1 MTANRGI
8 AAKEL
13 TLPLATSLIILG
25 VYVCWAI
32 FPPSQTASLLMLL
45 SLSAT
50 AIYAM
55 CSIKE
60 SFPVILFILYSLF
73 FTLSIG
79 TPDWDARSIWLFHA
93 KRIFYE
99 NSLYAQLDGYA
110 SFSHN
115 DYPVIFGVL
124 AATLAK
130 AVGHWNEV
138 FPKSVVSFLLLPP
151 LLVCTILYK
160 RKILVLLYIFGIGVI
175 CRNYL
180 FNGYQD
186 ALVAVYVCTIVLILM
201 YLNSLKFNNSLFSI
215 YSILLLF
222 AFSSILVA
230 LKNEGL
236 ANIFIILPLA
246 LFLQI
251 KIPKSVILIA
261 LFATLLLYF
270 FIWKWPVI
278 QANIT
283 NDLISAGFID
293 RVFKRL
299 GSSSAIFLIL
309 AYFVKYCGIYFVLL
323 MLNFLRKG
331 VAWVD
336 IRLLTIYVFT
346 YIGML
351 LIIYLGTPSNLEWHL
366 GTSFKRAILPI
377 NVTILGA
384 FLYTFRAR

>member
-1 MTANRGI
+1 MTANKDI
-8 AAKEL
+8 PTKEL
-13 TLPLATSLIILG
+13 VTPVGINLIILG
-25 VYVCWAI
+25 IYVCWAI
-32 FPPSQTASLLMLL
+32 FPLGQRASLFMLI
-45 SLSAT
+45 SLSAS
-50 AIYAM
+50 AVYALRNV
-55 CSIKE
+55 KE
-60 SFPVILFILYSLF
+60 KFPIILFLLFGLF
-73 FTLSIG
+73 FTLAIG

-115 DYPVIFGVL
+115 DYPVIFSML

-138 FPKSVVSFLLLPP
+138 FPKTVVNFFLLPP
-151 LLVCTILYK
+151 LLVFATLSK
-160 RKILVLLYIFGIGVI
+160 RKILTLLYIFGIGII

-186 ALVAVYVCTIVLILM
+186 ALVALYACSIVLMLM
-201 YLNSLKFNNSLFSI
+201 YLDALKFDDFIYRI

-222 AFSSILVA
+222 SFSSILIA

-236 ANIFIILPLA
+236 AIIVILLPLA
-246 LFLQI
+246 LFLQ
-251 KIPKSVILIA
+251 KGIPKSVILIA
-261 LFATLLLYF
+261 LVASLLLYF

-278 QANIT
+278 QANIS
-283 NDLISAGFID
+283 NDLMTAGLGNRAI
-293 RVFKRL
+293 KRL
-299 GSSSAIFLIL
+299 GSLNDIILIL
-309 AYFVKYCGIYFVLL
+309 TYFIKYCGIYVGLL
-323 MLNFLRKG
+323 VLNFFRKM
-331 VAWVD
+331 VSWMD
-336 IRLLTIYVFT
+336 MRLLIAFIFIYMGILF
-346 YIGML
+346 
-351 LIIYLGTPSNLEWHL
+351 IIYLGTPSNLEWHL

>member
-1 MTANRGI
+1 M
-8 AAKEL
+8 AASRDISAGEL
-13 TLPLATSLIILG
+13 TPPLVLSLILLG
-25 VYVCWAI
+25 IYYWWAI
-32 FPPSQTASLLMLL
+32 FPPNQTASLLIFVTLG
-45 SLSAT
+45 AT
-50 AIYAM
+50 AAYALRN
-55 CSIKE
+55 IKQN
-60 SFPVILFILYSLF
+60 FPVILFILYSLF
-73 FTLSIG
+73 FTLAIG

-93 KRIFYE
+93 KRIFYD
-99 NSLYAQLDGYA
+99 NNLYAQLDGYA

-138 FPKSVVSFLLLPP
+138 FPKSVVSFFLLPP
-151 LLVCTILYK
+151 LLVCAILYK
-160 RKILVLLYIFGIGVI
+160 RKILIILYLFGIGVI

-186 ALVAVYVCTIVLILM
+186 ALVAVFTCSVILILM
-201 YLNSLKFNNSLFSI
+201 YLNDLKFNNNLSKV

-222 AFSSILVA
+222 IFSSILVA

-236 ANIFIILPLA
+236 AIIVMVLPIA
-246 LFLQI
+246 FFLQK
-251 KIPKSVILIA
+251 KIPKSITLIA
-261 LFATLLLYF
+261 LISSLFLYF
-270 FIWKWPVI
+270 IIWKWHII

-283 NDLISAGFID
+283 NDVISAGFVD
-293 RVFKRL
+293 RVIARL
-299 GSSSAIFLIL
+299 GSSSDVILIL
-309 AYFVKYCGIYFVLL
+309 TYFLKYCGVYFALL
-323 MLNFLRKG
+323 MLNFLRKT
-331 VAWVD
+331 VTWED
-336 IRLLTIYVFT
+336 MRLLTVYVFA

-384 FLYTFRAR
+384 LLYTFRPR